1 MANGFPPGRTRPA
14 VTAAHRGRPHIDVAC
29 PCRLL
34 GSALTDYFASPARVR
49 LGEVALWHAAAR
61 ARTVILRR
69 NRTTLT
75 AHTRRPDETVPS
87 FVERLITGTEPDP
100 TVPDPASA
108 GLAILHRADVP
119 VGAGAT
125 VHALFPAGLDPAA
138 VRLLTMDDLVAS
150 LTARPAPDERPAAA

>member
-49 LGEVALWHAAAR
+49 LGEVALWHAPAR

-69 NRTTLT
+69 DRNTLT
-75 AHTRRPDETVPS
+75 AFTRRPDETVSS
-87 FVERLITGTEPDP
+87 FVERLAAGTGPDP
-100 TVPDPASA
+100 TTPDPASA
-108 GLAILHRADVP
+108 GLAILYRADVP
-119 VGAGAT
+119 VGPGFT
-125 VHALFPAGLDPAA
+125 VHALLPAGLDPAA
-138 VRLLTMDDLVAS
+138 VRLLTVDDLVAS
-150 LTARPAPDERPAAA
+150 LAARPAVDEEPAAA